1 MKSDLYNSRRKLFS
15 EKSVEELIDLLSDT
29 DLATRFI
36 AEMCLREA
44 TGT

>member
-1 MKSDLYNSRRKLFS
+1 MNREAFVERRRR
-15 EKSVEELIDLLSDT
+15 VAGRPTEELLDLLESE

-36 AEMCLREA
+36 AEMCLRDA